1 MQNKKKFESPFIG
14 VSIYDGITL
23 LYSATGNYSAL
34 LRVENLAEQYC
45 ADPKL
50 YELYHQTI
58 GQIVKILGAGYIIQK
73 TDIISKQTYK
83 AKNTCKEY
91 LDKKFFEHFNGRIYN
106 TITTYLTITKEAN
119 KGRLFTYRKEDV
131 AEFANRISKVIDA
144 LQNAKIP
151 ASVQTEPDI
160 KLFLSRF
167 MTFSFSND
175 SFSINNFN
183 VDQEALYFGNK
194 QVKVISLVDIDELN
208 IPNSIATHAK
218 KIDLGANFPIDNLS
232 FLFSTPEVETILYNQ
247 CIFIP
252 DQLKLKRDLELKKKR
267 HSSMPDPANMVAVE
281 DIDAMF
287 LDIAKQNELLVY
299 SHFSIL
305 VYAENSKINKAVNFI
320 DSQLFAMGIIA
331 GKNAYNQ
338 LELFRASIPG
348 NADELQQYD
357 KFLTSRPAAI
367 CFFFK
372 ERLPKSEASDYLLY
386 FTDRQGIPIGIDT
399 SELPMQNNRIS
410 NRNKFILG
418 PSGSGKSFFTNRYT
432 KQCRSLDADIV
443 LVDTGHSYLGLC
455 NYFKGKYITYREDKP
470 ITMNPFK
477 ITAEENNEEKR
488 EIIKS
493 MIGMIWKGPN
503 GVLSQVEDSILGTV
517 VNEYFYDYFDKQQF
531 VSNPRFDTF
540 YEFAIERIAAILE
553 TEQLKFDL
561 KEFRFILRKFYKGG
575 EYDKLLNDDFETTL
589 FEEPFIVF
597 EIDSIKEHKLLFP
610 ITTLIIM
617 DVFLQKMRYKKNKKI
632 LIIEE
637 AWKAIASP
645 MMAGYILYLYKT
657 VRKMGGEAIV
667 VTQELG
673 DIIGNPIV
681 KDSIIANSDTICLL
695 DQTKF
700 KDRYDDIAQLL
711 SLNEI
716 EKNKIF
722 TLNQLDNKENR
733 SRFKEVYIK
742 RGGVGEVYG
751 VEVPLEEYLTYTTE
765 LAEKTMIAI
774 YLKQYGDYQ
783 FALDNI
789 VSDLKESTL
798 KLPQFVS
805 MINKQDKVY
814 HQPTNE
820 KRYAN

>member
-1 MQNKKKFESPFIG
+1 MKNKKKFESPFIG
-14 VSIYDGITL
+14 VSVQDGITL
-23 LYSATGNYSAL
+23 LYSATGNYSAI
-34 LRVENLAEQYC
+34 LRIENLAEQYC
-45 ADPKL
+45 ADQKL
-50 YELYHQTI
+50 YEFYQQML

-73 TDIISKQTYK
+73 TDIISKQTFYADK
-83 AKNTCKEY
+83 TGTDY
-91 LDKKFFEHFNGRIYN
+91 LDKKFFAHFNGRVYN
-106 TITTYLTITKEAN
+106 AITTYLTITKENNKSRFFSFKEEEIKDFAN
-119 KGRLFTYRKEDV
+119 KI
-131 AEFANRISKVIDA
+131 AKVTDT
-144 LQNAKIP
+144 LQSVKIP
-151 ASVQTEPDI
+151 AIALTEPEI
-160 KLFLSRF
+160 KLFHTRF
-167 MTFSFSND
+167 LTFSFSND
-175 SFSINNFN
+175 AFSINNFTADEQGLN
-183 VDQEALYFGNK
+183 FGNK
-194 QVKVISLVDIDELN
+194 QLKVISLIDIDELN
-208 IPNSIATHAK
+208 IPNTISTNTIKA
-218 KIDLGANFPIDNLS
+218 DLGKNYPIDNFAFLLS
-232 FLFSTPEVETILYNQ
+232 VPEAETILYNQ

-305 VYAENSKINKAVNFI
+305 VCADESKINKAINFM
-320 DSQLFAMGIIA
+320 DTQLFAMGIIA

-357 KFLTSRPAAI
+357 KFLTSRPASI

-372 ERLPKSEASDYLLY
+372 ERLPKSEQSDYLLW

-399 SELPMQNNRIS
+399 SELPMHSNRIS

-418 PSGSGKSFFTNRYT
+418 PSGSGKSFFTNRYV
-432 KQCRSLDADIV
+432 KQCRSLGADIV

-488 EIIKS
+488 QIIKAL
-493 MIGMIWKGPN
+493 IGMIWKGPE
-503 GVLSQVEDSILGTV
+503 GTLTQVEDSILGSV
-517 VNEYFYDYFDKQQF
+517 VNEYFYDYFGEQKFVIQQ
-531 VSNPRFDTF
+531 SFDSF
-540 YEFAIERIAAILE
+540 YEFAVKRIGAVIE
-553 TEQLKFDL
+553 TEELKFDL

-575 EYDKLLNDDFETTL
+575 EYDKLLNDDFESTL

-617 DVFLQKMRYKKNKKI
+617 DVFLQKLRFKKNKKI

-673 DIIGNPIV
+673 DIIGNAIV

-700 KDRYDDIAQLL
+700 KDRYDEIAQLL

-722 TLNQLDNKENR
+722 TVNQLENKENR

-742 RGGVGEVYG
+742 RGSTGEVYG
-751 VEVPLEEYLTYTTE
+751 VEVPVEEYLTYTTE
-765 LAEKTMIAI
+765 LSEKTMIAI
-774 YLKQYGDYQ
+774 YMNHYGNYETAMDC
-783 FALDNI
+783 I
-789 VSDLKESTL
+789 VADIKESKL
-798 KLPQFVS
+798 KLPQFVTL
-805 MINKQDKVY
+805 INKQNTVY
-814 HQPTNE
+814 QFSQKE
-820 KRYAN
+820 LLYA